1 MPGYRFDQWKK
12 GLKDGIPIC
21 LGYLAV
27 SFTFGIVAVQQ
38 GMSYLQATI
47 MSSTNYTSAG
57 QFAAIGLIVAGAPY
71 LELALAQL
79 VINLRYCLMSAALSQ
94 KIRPTVS
101 LPHRLLMAFGITDEI
116 FGVSVLREGLLSPY
130 YVYGLMSAAMPG
142 WTAGTLLGGALR
154 GVLPPRIQS
163 ALGIAIY
170 GMFIAVIIPPVRK
183 NKTLRA
189 LVLVSMTAS
198 ALLQFTP
205 ILQNISGGFQIILLT
220 LVLSAIAAICFPVKE
235 VNHEP

>member
-1 MPGYRFDQWKK
+1 MAGNRFDQWKK

-27 SFTFGIVAVQQ
+27 SFTFGITAVQA
-38 GMSYLQATI
+38 GLSALQATI
-47 MSSTNYTSAG
+47 MSTTNYTSAG
-57 QFAAIGLIVAGAPY
+57 QFAAVGLIIAGAPY

-94 KIRPTVS
+94 KIQPSVPLR
-101 LPHRLLMAFGITDEI
+101 HRLLMAFGITDEI
-116 FGVSVLREGLLSPY
+116 FGVSVLREGILSPY

-142 WTAGTLLGGALR
+142 WTAGTLLGGIMR
-154 GVLPPRIQS
+154 GLLPPRLQS

-183 NKTLRA
+183 NKTLLA
-189 LVLVSMTAS
+189 LVLVSMAAS
-198 ALLQFTP
+198 ALMQVTP
-205 ILQNISGGFQIILLT
+205 ILQNISGGFRIILLT
-220 LVLSAIAAICFPVKE
+220 LVLSAIAAVCFPVKE
-235 VNHEP
+235 ESHEL

>member
-1 MPGYRFDQWKK
+1 MKGNRFDQWKK
-12 GLKDGIPIC
+12 GIKDGIPIC

-27 SFTFGIVAVQQ
+27 SFTFGIVAVQ
-38 GMSYLQATI
+38 GGISALQATI
-47 MSSTNYTSAG
+47 MSTTNYTSAG

-71 LELALAQL
+71 IELALAQL

-94 KIRPTVS
+94 KIQPSVP
-101 LPHRLLMAFGITDEI
+101 LHHRLLMAFGVTDEI
-116 FGVSVLREGLLSPY
+116 FGVSVLREGVLNPY

-142 WTAGTLLGGALR
+142 WTTGTLLGGIMR
-154 GVLPPRIQS
+154 GLLPPRLQS

-183 NKTLRA
+183 NKILLA

-198 ALLQFTP
+198 ALIRITP
-205 ILQNISGGFQIILLT
+205 VLQNISGGFQIILLT
-220 LVLSAIAAICFPVKE
+220 LVLSALAAACFPIKE
-235 VNHEP
+235 ENHES

>member
-1 MPGYRFDQWKK
+1 MTGERFTQWKK

-27 SFTFGIVAVQQ
+27 SFTFGITAVQQ
-38 GMSYLQATI
+38 GISSLQATL
-47 MSSTNYTSAG
+47 MSTTNYTSAG
-57 QFAAIGLIVAGAPY
+57 QFAAISLIVAGAPY

-94 KIRPTVS
+94 KIQPSVS
-101 LPHRLLMAFGITDEI
+101 LPHRLLISFGITDEI
-116 FGVSVLREGLLSPY
+116 FGVSVLREGVLSPY
-130 YVYGLMSAAMPG
+130 YIYGLMSAAMPG
-142 WTAGTLLGGALR
+142 WTTGTLLGGVLR
-154 GVLPPRIQS
+154 NLLPFRLQS

-183 NKTLRA
+183 NKILLA
-189 LVLVSMTAS
+189 LVLVSMAAS
-198 ALLQFTP
+198 ALLQVAP
-205 ILQNISGGFQIILLT
+205 VLQNISGGFQIILLT

-235 VNHEP
+235 VKV

>member
-1 MPGYRFDQWKK
+1 MAGERFSQWKK

-27 SFTFGIVAVQQ
+27 SFTFGITAVQQ
-38 GMSYLQATI
+38 GISSLQATL
-47 MSSTNYTSAG
+47 MSTTNYTSAG
-57 QFAAIGLIVAGAPY
+57 QFAAISLIVAGAPY

-94 KIRPTVS
+94 KIQPSIS
-101 LPHRLLMAFGITDEI
+101 LPHRLLISFGITDEI
-116 FGVSVLREGLLSPY
+116 FGVSVLREGVLSPY
-130 YVYGLMSAAMPG
+130 YIYGLMSAAMPG
-142 WTAGTLLGGALR
+142 WTTGTLLGGVLR
-154 GVLPPRIQS
+154 NLLPFRLQS

-183 NKTLRA
+183 NKTLLA
-189 LVLVSMTAS
+189 LVLVSMVAS
-198 ALLQFTP
+198 ALFQIAP
-205 ILQNISGGFQIILLT
+205 VLQNISGGFQVILLT

-235 VNHEP
+235 VKV